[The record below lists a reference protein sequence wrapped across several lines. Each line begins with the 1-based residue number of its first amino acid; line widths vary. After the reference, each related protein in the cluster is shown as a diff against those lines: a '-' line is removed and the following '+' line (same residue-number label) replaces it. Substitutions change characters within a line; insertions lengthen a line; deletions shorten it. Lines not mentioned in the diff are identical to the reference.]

1 VENGTLNYT
10 FSVPT
15 SSAGSN
21 AVQMS
26 VKLTTAPTFTTP
38 ETYNFVTLTG
48 NHQYTRIGSVKIKAN
63 GLLPDPQKIAP
74 GVSDRFIKG
83 GMPFPVGSPQHIL
96 FDETVYPYV
105 GNPIGVTEA
114 PAVLLGLEKLRKN
127 MKPCVGYLHG
137 WAKISQ
143 MPLNGV
149 SCGGSRTIDCHV
161 GMSKDKEENMQ
172 RVFSHEFTHEILDNN
187 GHPSDPTYI
196 DQVGFDVRMR
206 TGWLNFGRIKIGAG
220 DGAKQDYM
228 VSGKTT
234 LDSWVSKTTYEAVMA
249 AVQMSLPI
257 TCSDVEA
264 LSISVSPD
272 LTQISGVF
280 GETRNT
286 PPLVVGATGIAELKL
301 RDINGALLYQTKF
314 DDYEVEID
322 EPGAPSVQG
331 IPVLSIP
338 RLPNGKTLELYKNGV
353 LQDSVAKT
361 ANSPVVSISS
371 PLPGASLGS
380 SVTIQ
385 WQATDSDGDPL
396 LSTVLFS
403 KDGVEWIPLQA
414 EIPGTSI
421 TVGTAGLAATGQG
434 IIRVVVSD
442 GFNTTTVDS
451 AGLSLGPNRAPRA
464 SMLQPSSG
472 DFYSA
477 GANVLLMGESFDLED
492 GVMPESAIQW
502 TSSINGYLGSGY
514 AVNTTSLSIGTH
526 QIQMTVTDSGGATT
540 SMVAVI
546 VIQ

>member
-1 VENGTLNYT
+1 MPRLLVILAAYFIVVITLQGASHNALAQTPNCTAVVDSLEVTQAIQTMHSDSLPNNIVHLVAGRGTTVRVYLDTYPIGCGPVNGVSGLLRLQQGGNVFLLALPDNGSTSAMPLPIDPAQRRAENRLRRGVENGTLNYT

-196 DQVGFDVRMR
+196 DRKR
-206 TGWLNFGRIKIGAG
+206 
-220 DGAKQDYM
+220 
-228 VSGKTT
+228 
-234 LDSWVSKTTYEAVMA
+234 
-249 AVQMSLPI
+249 
-257 TCSDVEA
+257 
-264 LSISVSPD
+264 
-272 LTQISGVF
+272 
-280 GETRNT
+280 
-286 PPLVVGATGIAELKL
+286 
-301 RDINGALLYQTKF
+301 
-314 DDYEVEID
+314 
-322 EPGAPSVQG
+322 
-331 IPVLSIP
+331 
-338 RLPNGKTLELYKNGV
+338 
-353 LQDSVAKT
+353 
-361 ANSPVVSISS
+361 
-371 PLPGASLGS
+371 
-380 SVTIQ
+380 
-385 WQATDSDGDPL
+385 
-396 LSTVLFS
+396 
-403 KDGVEWIPLQA
+403 
-414 EIPGTSI
+414 
-421 TVGTAGLAATGQG
+421 
-434 IIRVVVSD
+434 
-442 GFNTTTVDS
+442 
-451 AGLSLGPNRAPRA
+451 
-464 SMLQPSSG
+464 
-472 DFYSA
+472 
-477 GANVLLMGESFDLED
+477 
-492 GVMPESAIQW
+492 
-502 TSSINGYLGSGY
+502 
-514 AVNTTSLSIGTH
+514 
-526 QIQMTVTDSGGATT
+526 SGGVRGSTCLRAT
-540 SMVAVI
+540 SEVPYLA
-546 VIQ
+546 